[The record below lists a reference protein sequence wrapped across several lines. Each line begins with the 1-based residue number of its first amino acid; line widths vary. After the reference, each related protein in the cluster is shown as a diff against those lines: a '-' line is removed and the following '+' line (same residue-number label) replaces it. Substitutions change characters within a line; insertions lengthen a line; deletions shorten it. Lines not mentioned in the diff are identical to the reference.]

1 MATLTTNGLRLD
13 EVAKRKAPDGS
24 MNAIVDAL
32 MEENQIIEDAIW
44 REANDTFSN
53 KGTRWVKEPSGAWRK
68 LNKGSTFEKGE
79 TVAITD
85 TIGILESW
93 SENDIKMIDA
103 FPNPIQA
110 RNDEAMS
117 FVRGLGKTMA
127 SAIVYSNTITTP
139 EQFTGIAPRLA
150 SIAASDNVI
159 NEGGTGSDLT
169 SIFVIDWG
177 IDRAHMLFPKNSKV
191 GLQHKDLG
199 TRVVY
204 DSDGNPFEAYTDKF
218 TWDAGF
224 TVKNQKSIGRI
235 ANIETSGSTNIFDED
250 NLIILLNRM
259 TKGPG
264 RRIYVNETIMSQMQI
279 RLKDKSNVN
288 FSKGDG
294 LDGGGPVMMFNMV
307 PIRQVDKIIDTE
319 SALT

>member
-1 MATLTTNGLRLD
+1 MTTLTTNGLRLD
-13 EVAKRKAPDGS
+13 EVAIRKAPDGS

-53 KGTRWVKEPSGAWRK
+53 KGTRWVKEPSGAFRK

-93 SENDIKMIDA
+93 SENDIKLIDA
-103 FPNPIQA
+103 FPNPKQA
-110 RNDEAMS
+110 RNDEAMA

-127 SAIVYSNTITTP
+127 SSIIYSNTITTP

-169 SIFVIDWG
+169 SIFVVDWA

-191 GLQHKDLG
+191 GLQHNDLG
-199 TRVVY
+199 IETVK
-204 DSDGNPFEAYTDKF
+204 DSDGNPFRAYVDQF
-218 TWDAGF
+218 VWDAGF

-294 LDGGGPVMMFNMV
+294 LDGGGNVMMFNMV

-319 SALT
+319 AALT